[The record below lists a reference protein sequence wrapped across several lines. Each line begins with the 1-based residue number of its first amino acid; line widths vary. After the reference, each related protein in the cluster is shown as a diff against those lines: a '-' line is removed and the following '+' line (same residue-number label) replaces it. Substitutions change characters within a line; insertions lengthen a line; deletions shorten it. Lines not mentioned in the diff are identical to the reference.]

1 MTARTQVGRLER
13 TRFGYGFVRLEDGGE
28 DLFIPPFAMGGAF
41 HGDRV
46 RAGYLDSG
54 PQGDAHEV
62 LEILERTKY
71 GILGRFEGR
80 GRNALLLPERPEYPR
95 EILLTL
101 HGRARIPPRTR
112 VLVRLQPTPP
122 EPLVGTI
129 EAVDGAMLTVRSRDN
144 QTFYK
149 IKVADNAV
157 VRGLVRASPAE
168 IKDNTFIGVSGLP
181 QPDGSQKALEIHIF
195 PEPMRGTGEG
205 HQSWD
210 LVPNSTM
217 TNATVAQIVKAVD
230 GHEVTVKY
238 KGGEK
243 KIVLLPQTRIV
254 TFVPGDRSE
263 LRPGV
268 KIFIAAA
275 RKKEDGTLEADS
287 IAAGRD
293 GLPPPM

>member
-1 MTARTQVGRLER
+1 MADVRRAMAGIKSGTMSGRATMHPMTRRMFCAVG
-13 TRFGYGFVRLEDGGE
+13 
-28 DLFIPPFAMGGAF
+28 FALLPVTSVSFAQQPAPV
-41 HGDRV
+41 RV
-46 RAGYLDSG
+46 R
-54 PQGDAHEV
+54 
-62 LEILERTKY
+62 
-71 GILGRFEGR
+71 
-80 GRNALLLPERPEYPR
+80 
-95 EILLTL
+95 
-101 HGRARIPPRTR
+101 
-112 VLVRLQPTPP
+112 
-122 EPLVGTI
+122 GTI

-149 IKVADNAV
+149 IKVADDAV
-157 VRGLVRASPAE
+157 VRGLVPASLYE

-205 HQSWD
+205 HQPWD

-217 TNATVAQIVKAVD
+217 TNATVAQMVKAVD
-230 GHEVTVKY
+230 GDEITVKY

-243 KIVLLPQTRIV
+243 KIVVLPQTRIV
-254 TFVPGDRSE
+254 TFVPGDKSE
-263 LRPGV
+263 LKPGV

-275 RKKEDGTLEADS
+275 RKKEDGTLEAGS

>member
-1 MTARTQVGRLER
+1 MHRMTRRL
-13 TRFGYGFVRLEDGGE
+13 FGALGLALLSATSASLAQQPAAV
-28 DLFIPPFAMGGAF
+28 
-41 HGDRV
+41 RV
-46 RAGYLDSG
+46 R
-54 PQGDAHEV
+54 
-62 LEILERTKY
+62 
-71 GILGRFEGR
+71 
-80 GRNALLLPERPEYPR
+80 
-95 EILLTL
+95 
-101 HGRARIPPRTR
+101 
-112 VLVRLQPTPP
+112 
-122 EPLVGTI
+122 GTI
-129 EAVDGAMLTVRSRDN
+129 EAVDGAMLTVKSRDN

-149 IKVADNAV
+149 IKLADNAV
-157 VRGLVRASPAE
+157 VRGLVRASRAE
-168 IKDNTFIGVSGLP
+168 IKDNAFIGVSGLP

-205 HQSWD
+205 HQPWD

-217 TNATVAQIVKAVD
+217 TNATVAQMVKAVD
-230 GHEVTVKY
+230 GDQITVKY

-243 KIVLLPQTRIV
+243 KIILLPQTRIV

>member
-1 MTARTQVGRLER
+1 MTRRVLCALGLALLSATSASLAQQPAAV
-13 TRFGYGFVRLEDGGE
+13 
-28 DLFIPPFAMGGAF
+28 
-41 HGDRV
+41 RV
-46 RAGYLDSG
+46 R
-54 PQGDAHEV
+54 
-62 LEILERTKY
+62 
-71 GILGRFEGR
+71 
-80 GRNALLLPERPEYPR
+80 
-95 EILLTL
+95 
-101 HGRARIPPRTR
+101 
-112 VLVRLQPTPP
+112 
-122 EPLVGTI
+122 GTI

-217 TNATVAQIVKAVD
+217 TNAAVAQIVKAID
-230 GHEVTVKY
+230 GHEITVKY